1 MTTTPAFRR
10 FPDNYTKT
18 PQFKVV
24 TINDLK
30 RLVKLKNQL
39 GGKYGLSHYTLGK
52 TTKVTI
58 HNEKTQDYTTM
69 TSLRTL
75 WNLLMDGEI

>member
-39 GGKYGLSHYTLGK
+39 GGKYTLSSYTVG
-52 TTKVTI
+52 TTTTATI
-58 HNEKTQDYTTM
+58 HNGKTQDYTTM
-69 TSLRTL
+69 NSLRTL
-75 WNLLMDGEI
+75 WNLLIDGEI

>member
-1 MTTTPAFRR
+1 MKTFQK

-24 TINDLK
+24 TTDDLE

-39 GGKYGLSHYTLGK
+39 GGKYTFSHYKNGNTI
-52 TTKVTI
+52 TATI
-58 HNEKTQDYTTM
+58 HNDKTKDFTTSK
-69 TSLRTL
+69 SLRTL
-75 WNLLMDGEI
+75 WNLLIDNQI

>member
-1 MTTTPAFRR
+1 MKTFQK

-24 TINDLK
+24 TTNDLK

-39 GGKYGLSHYTLGK
+39 GGKYTFSHYQNGNTI
-52 TTKVTI
+52 TATI

-75 WNLLMDGEI
+75 WNLLIDNQI